1 MLAAG
6 VLLWSSMAVGDVSG
20 QSPNADVA
28 LAPFAVAGDKANE
41 LRPVADD
48 CLGQLATALAGKGVK
63 VSRLPSLDDKT
74 LERAKPARWAVL
86 GKVER
91 KKDMIS
97 AELRLMDV
105 AAGEEMRSYFHTSAD
120 PKEIAA
126 LGARA
131 ADRIAAFVKDQPP
144 RPYARTKSMKP
155 RSASAATSFT
165 RTRSPTSSPAS
176 PWTTRPSTGGA
187 STRTHVPLSDAPVT
201 IASKT

>member
-1 MLAAG
+1 MITRRVMLAAG
-6 VLLWSSMAVGDVSG
+6 VLVWSMAVGDVSG

-131 ADRIAAFVKDQPP
+131 ADRIAAFVKEQ
-144 RPYARTKSMKP
+144 
-155 RSASAATSFT
+155 RSGE
-165 RTRSPTSSPAS
+165 
-176 PWTTRPSTGGA
+176 W
-187 STRTHVPLSDAPVT
+187 H
-201 IASKT
+201 